1 MPMLAAT
8 NGSPEL
14 GDGSSGRRERPRG
27 SKSKAATETDDQ
39 RNANW
44 FSARLASAFQI
55 ACKTAAHTTSAMAG
69 PLTGTILPEL
79 QVPVG
84 LKTPLLTRVCGIG
97 YASKPMI
104 TVPTRRVKQFGVEF
118 YQAGLS
124 AKDIDRLVKFEVL
137 GYAGGPQND
146 PPKKTRM
153 NLSLIH

>member
-14 GDGSSGRRERPRG
+14 GDGSPGRRERPRG
-27 SKSKAATETDDQ
+27 SKSKAASETDDQ

-84 LKTPLLTRVCGIG
+84 LKTPLLTRAVSYTHLRAHETPEHLVC
-97 YASKPMI
+97 
-104 TVPTRRVKQFGVEF
+104 
-118 YQAGLS
+118 
-124 AKDIDRLVKFEVL
+124 RLLLE
-137 GYAGGPQND
+137 
-146 PPKKTRM
+146 
-153 NLSLIH
+153 